1 VTRVINRKPGRGN
14 RLVLGLL
21 PFVLLIAAYLAA
33 SHVRLAENPNDKL
46 LPSAAS
52 LAEAAWRMAA
62 TEDGR
67 TGRVLLWQDTGA
79 SLRRLGLGLGFAT
92 VLGLVFGI
100 GIGLI
105 PYARA
110 GLAPAFAILSM
121 IPPMAILPILFIV
134 FGLEEVSKVVLI
146 VLGVGP
152 FLVRDLAF
160 RVQALPE
167 ELIIK
172 AQTLGACTWRIV
184 LRVVLPQVLPRLI
197 AGLRLS
203 LGPAWLFL
211 IAAEAIAATEGL
223 GYRIFL
229 VRRYLAMDII
239 LPYVAWI
246 TAVAFVSDLG
256 LRWLTRHAF
265 SWCEEG
271 GGT

>member
-1 VTRVINRKPGRGN
+1 MARIINREPGKGS
-14 RLVLGLL
+14 RLFLGLL
-21 PFVLLIAAYLAA
+21 PFALLIAIYLSA
-33 SHVRLAENPNDKL
+33 SATRLAENPNDKL
-46 LPSAAS
+46 LPSPAS
-52 LAEAAWRMAA
+52 LATAAWQMAA
-62 TEDGR
+62 VEDPR

-79 SLRRLGLGLGFAT
+79 SLRRLAIGLGAAT
-92 VLGLVFGI
+92 AIGLAFGI

-105 PYARA
+105 PYVRA
-110 GLAPAFAILSM
+110 GLAPFVAVLSM
-121 IPPMAILPILFIV
+121 IPPMAVLPILFIA
-134 FGLEEVSKVVLI
+134 FGLGELSKAVLI
-146 VLGVGP
+146 VLGVAP

-160 RVQALPE
+160 RVQAIPE

-197 AGLRLS
+197 AGVRLS

-211 IAAEAIAATEGL
+211 IAAEAIASTEGL

-246 TAVAFVSDLG
+246 TFLAFVVDIV
-256 LRWLTRHAF
+256 LRRLARYGFRWSR
-265 SWCEEG
+265 EG
-271 GGT
+271 TGS